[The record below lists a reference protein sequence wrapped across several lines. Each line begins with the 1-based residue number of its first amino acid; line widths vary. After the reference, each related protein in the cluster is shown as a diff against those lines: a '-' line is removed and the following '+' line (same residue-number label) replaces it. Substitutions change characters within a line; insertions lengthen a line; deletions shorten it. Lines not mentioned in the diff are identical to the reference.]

1 MSGRVLTKAGAV
13 LGLGL
18 LLSVPGLCLGKPP
31 GRTPVATTPHFAFHS
46 DFDTNLN
53 DALISAGLAKKKI
66 QPALFRSGPE
76 TACFEK
82 LPSSHRHGWEG
93 AVAYYAE
100 IVSPKDAFARE
111 QYLVRAQLAGF
122 DGELKKDED
131 QQYVAIAAGFRAAA
145 APAYRACRWAAQD
158 AANRAWIEDLKTRL
172 GPTEQRIAGRL
183 EQLYANAWDTLPID
197 VDVVQTVSWSGA
209 NSVSFDPKGGH
220 LLISVENPSVA
231 AVEVVFHEAS
241 HLLMLRAA
249 PLRKALDGA
258 AKAANWRLPGDLW
271 HVVLFYTTGE
281 AIRAILEEGGK
292 PAYEPMLHGIFA
304 RGDWVGYR
312 SALESEWRPYVE
324 GKKTLD
330 EAAAGLIES
339 LRKARPQ

>member
-1 MSGRVLTKAGAV
+1 MTTSKAGAL
-13 LGLGL
+13 LGFGL
-18 LLSVPGLCLGKPP
+18 LLAAPGLGKPP
-31 GRTPVATTPHFAFHS
+31 ERIPVVSTPHFAFHS
-46 DFDTNLN
+46 DFETNLS
-53 DALISAGLAKKKI
+53 DALIATGLAKKD

-82 LPSSHRHGWEG
+82 LPPSSRAGWNG
-93 AVAYYAE
+93 AVAFYAE

-122 DGELKKDED
+122 DEELKKEEA
-131 QQYVAIAAGFRAAA
+131 QQFVAIAAGFRAAA

-172 GPTEQRIAGRL
+172 ATTELRIARRL

-220 LLISVENPSVA
+220 LLISVENPSMA

-249 PLRKALDGA
+249 PLRQALESA
-258 AKAANWRLPGDLW
+258 AKAASWRLPGDLW

-281 AIRAILEEGGK
+281 TIRTILEEGGK
-292 PAYEPMLHGIFA
+292 PAYEPMLYGIYK
-304 RGDWVGYR
+304 RGDWIGYR
-312 SALESEWRPYVE
+312 SALESNWRPYVE
-324 GKKTLD
+324 GKKTLN
-330 EAAAGLIES
+330 EAAAGLIDA
-339 LRKARPQ
+339 LRKAQPASNP